1 MLWNSFE
8 KKVEYMQQEQCNA
21 AYGDITT
28 SVSPVSA
35 LWELVDSIY
44 LEVYLEALYLT
55 PPPPPKKKKKTTL
68 FKHDEMPNFD
78 AQYLSTTFVKF
89 S

>member
-44 LEVYLEALYLT
+44 LEVYLEALY
-55 PPPPPKKKKKTTL
+55 PPPQKKKKNP
-68 FKHDEMPNFD
+68 FQ
-78 AQYLSTTFVKF
+78 A
-89 S
+89 

>member
-44 LEVYLEALYLT
+44 LEVYLEALYL
-55 PPPPPKKKKKTTL
+55 PPPPQKKKNP
-68 FKHDEMPNFD
+68 FQAWWN
-78 AQYLSTTFVKF
+78 AKF
-89 S
+89 WCSIPKYDIR